1 MTRLRRIL
9 SYEVSIATLLE
20 LAMWLAVPHLLIG
33 FVWAFFHVE
42 QVEQL
47 HVQLQ
52 KLLPAGAEVA
62 AYVEAAALWPVLL
75 LLPPVCVP

>member
-9 SYEVSIATLLE
+9 GYQVSIATLLE
-20 LAMWLAVPHLLIG
+20 IALWAAVPYLLIG

-42 QVEQL
+42 HIERLRVGLE
-47 HVQLQ
+47 

-62 AYVEAAALWPVLL
+62 AFVEAAALWPVLV